1 MNATADNGLVKV
13 GFDASALKS
22 RYSHHGIQVYTRN
35 LLSALRGAAA
45 RRGMEIRPFV
55 PASDESTDGAFAG
68 QPGFRPRRSAWIR
81 LDRVWRYGGATAR
94 AWLDGAD
101 VMLNPNG
108 ASLPVGTLL
117 PTVTTIHDM
126 TPMVVPCFPRRITLL
141 LKFLLSRSARS
152 SAAIITVSEHSRKD
166 IVRTCGVPPSKVH
179 VVYEG
184 YDRALFHD
192 AAPDPDDLKSL
203 RARVGIGRP
212 YILHHGAVQPRK
224 NLVRLIAAYA
234 QMLARNPK
242 LDFDL
247 VLAGPL
253 AWQFE
258 ETVAAAK
265 NACNGRAKVVLTGAL
280 SDQDLSLLLRG
291 AELEVIP
298 SLYEGFCLP
307 MVEAMACGVPTIAA
321 NSSCLPEISGRVL
334 RYFDPYSVDDMA
346 ACMEE
351 VLQSSDLRAELADRG
366 VRRAKAFSWELCA
379 QQTLDVLEQVA
390 CTVRVKAR
398 AARVAL

>member
-1 MNATADNGLVKV
+1 MSAAADNELVKV
-13 GFDASALKS
+13 AFDASALKS

-35 LLSALRGAAA
+35 LLDALRGAVEG
-45 RRGMEIRPFV
+45 RGMEIRLFV
-55 PASDESTDGAFAG
+55 PATDECSGAFADE
-68 QPGFRPRRSAWIR
+68 PGFRPRRSALIR
-81 LDRVWRYGGATAR
+81 FDRLWRYGGATAR
-94 AWLDGAD
+94 AFLDGAD
-101 VMLNPNG
+101 IMLNPNG
-108 ASLPVGTLL
+108 ASLPIGTLL
-117 PTVTTIHDM
+117 PTVTTIHDL
-126 TPMVVPCFPRRITLL
+126 TPMVMPCFPRRITLL

-152 SAAIITVSEHSRKD
+152 SAAIITVSEHSRRD
-166 IVRTCGVPPSKVH
+166 IVRICGIPPSKVH

-192 AAPDPDDLKSL
+192 APPNPAELQAL
-203 RARVGIGRP
+203 RARFGIARP

-224 NLVRLIAAYA
+224 NLPRLIAAY
-234 QMLARNPK
+234 LAMVTRNPK

-258 ETVAAAK
+258 ETVTSAK
-265 NACNGRAKVVLTGAL
+265 GACDGRAKVVLTGAL

-321 NSSCLPEISGRVL
+321 NSSCLPEISGGVL
-334 RYFDPYSVDDMA
+334 RYFDPYSVEAMA

-351 VLQSSDLRAELADRG
+351 VLRSIDLRAELAGRG
-366 VRRAKAFSWELCA
+366 KERARIFSWEQCA

-390 CTVRVKAR
+390 HTVRVRAR